1 MFSMPHALWLT
12 LAMLVLGAVLRPL
25 KTLPENA
32 SEVLN
37 KLVLHICLP
46 ALIVNVL
53 SQLKFSA
60 SLLWVP
66 VIAWFVMGASA
77 LVVHLLGQALK
88 WSREVQGALLLT
100 AVLGNTAF
108 LGYPLCRA
116 YLGEGSLGT
125 AVLYDQL
132 GSFLVFAS
140 FGLWVTASYSG
151 ANTPGV
157 FDTIKRIVTFPAFI
171 ALVLGLGVNA
181 FGIALP
187 QPVFALF
194 ADLSQLL
201 VPLAMLA
208 VGLNFSLVPP
218 AGQITPLILGL
229 SIKMVLAPLVAMGLA
244 HWLLSRD
251 ALEVVALEAAMPP
264 MVTAAALAAN
274 AKLAPKLAAAMA
286 GFGILLAIVWLPL
299 LFQWLH

>member
-12 LAMLVLGAVLRPL
+12 LAMLVLGAILRVL
-25 KTLPENA
+25 KTLPDNA
-32 SEVLN
+32 SDVLN

-46 ALIVNVL
+46 ALIINVL
-53 SQLKFSA
+53 CQLQLSA

-66 VIAWFVMGASA
+66 VIAWAVMGASA
-77 LVVHLLGQALK
+77 LVVHLLAQALK
-88 WSREVQGALLLT
+88 WTREVQGALLLT

-116 YLGEGSLGT
+116 YLGESSLGT

-140 FGLWVTASYSG
+140 FGLWVSASYSG
-151 ANTPGV
+151 ASTPGLGA
-157 FDTIKRIVTFPAFI
+157 TIKRIITFPAFI
-171 ALVLGLGVNA
+171 ALVIGITLNSTGVP
-181 FGIALP
+181 LP
-187 QPVFALF
+187 APIFALF
-194 ADLSQLL
+194 ADLAQLL

-208 VGLNFSLVPP
+208 VGLNFSLAPP
-218 AGQITPLILGL
+218 AGQSTPLIFGLAIKMLLAPLIALGL
-229 SIKMVLAPLVAMGLA
+229 S
-244 HWLLSRD
+244 HWLLSKA
-251 ALEVVALEAAMPP
+251 ALQVVALEAAMPP

-299 LFQWLH
+299 LFHWLR

>member
-1 MFSMPHALWLT
+1 MWSMPHALWLT
-12 LAMLVLGAVLRPL
+12 LAMLVLGALLRVL

-37 KLVLHICLP
+37 KLVLNVCLP
-46 ALIVNVL
+46 ALIINVL
-53 SQLKFSA
+53 TQLEFSA
-60 SLLWVP
+60 SLIWVP
-66 VIAWFVMGASA
+66 VIAWAVMGASA
-77 LVVHLLGQALK
+77 LVVHLLAQALK
-88 WSREVQGALLLT
+88 WSREVQGALQLT

-116 YLGEGSLGT
+116 YLGADSLGT

-140 FGLWVTASYSG
+140 FGLWVSASYSG
-151 ANTPGV
+151 ASTPGV
-157 FDTIKRIVTFPAFI
+157 AATIKRIITFPAFI
-171 ALVLGLGVNA
+171 ALVIGLTLNY
-181 FGIALP
+181 FDLALP
-187 QPVFALF
+187 RPVFALL
-194 ADLSQLL
+194 ADLSGLL

-218 AGQITPLILGL
+218 AGQISPLMLGL
-229 SIKMVLAPLVAMGLA
+229 GIKMFLAPLIALGLA
-244 HWLLSRD
+244 QWLLDRP
-251 ALEVVALEAAMPP
+251 ALQVVALEAAMPP

-286 GFGILLAIVWLPL
+286 GFGILLSMLWLPL
-299 LFQWLH
+299 LFHWLR

>member
-1 MFSMPHALWLT
+1 MSSMPHALWLT
-12 LAMLVLGAVLRPL
+12 LAMLVLGAVLRVL

-37 KLVLHICLP
+37 KLVLHVCLP
-46 ALIVNVL
+46 ALIINVL
-53 SQLKFSA
+53 TQLQFSA

-66 VIAWFVMGASA
+66 VIAWSVMGASA
-77 LVVHLLGQALK
+77 LIVHLLGQALK
-88 WSREVQGALLLT
+88 WSRDVQGALLLT

-116 YLGEGSLGT
+116 YFGESSLGT

-140 FGLWVTASYSG
+140 FGLWVSANYSG
-151 ANTPGV
+151 TSAPGLL
-157 FDTIKRIVTFPAFI
+157 DTIKRIVTFPAFI
-171 ALVLGLGVNA
+171 ALLIGLCVNA
-181 FGIALP
+181 FQVSVP
-187 QPVFALF
+187 KPVFALF

-201 VPLAMLA
+201 VPMAMLA

-218 AGQITPLILGL
+218 AGQIAPLMLGL
-229 SIKMVLAPLVAMGLA
+229 GIKMLLAPLVALGLA
-244 HWLLSRD
+244 QWLLDRN
-251 ALEVVALEAAMPP
+251 AMQVVALEAAMPP

-286 GFGILLAIVWLPL
+286 GFGILLAIVWLPI
-299 LFQWLH
+299 LFHWLH